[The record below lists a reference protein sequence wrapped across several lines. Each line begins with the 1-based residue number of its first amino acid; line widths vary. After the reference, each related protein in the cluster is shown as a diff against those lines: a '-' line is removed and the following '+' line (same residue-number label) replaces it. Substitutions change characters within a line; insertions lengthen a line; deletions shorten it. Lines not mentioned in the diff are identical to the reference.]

1 MEKET
6 LSDEMQVIEYMDQM
20 NEKEKKAY
28 AIAMEHLGTSF
39 DIIKSNGYLNWKKK

>member
-6 LSDEMQVIEYMDQM
+6 VSDEMQVIEYMDQM
-20 NEKEKKAY
+20 NEKEKKAC